1 MSEEEITRDDY
12 VLTNINLWDGCYTI
26 RLKDDK
32 EYTLFRRRKGKKS
45 YHFIRKDDKEIRLS
59 KEVEKWVRS
68 EIRTYER
75 DGI

>member
-32 EYTLFRRRKGKKS
+32 EYTLFN
-45 YHFIRKDDKEIRLS
+45 
-59 KEVEKWVRS
+59 
-68 EIRTYER
+68 
-75 DGI
+75 